1 MNIRD
6 LKYLLALAEHQHFGR
21 AADASFVSQPT
32 LSTQIKK
39 LEDELNLALFER
51 DNKNV
56 MVTDAGQE
64 IVNRARKIIAGID
77 DIKSYAAR
85 QSDPL
90 SGDFKL
96 GAIPTIGPYLFPKI
110 LPKLV
115 KAFPKLNLQLHEAQ
129 TAVLTEKLERGEIDA
144 AIMAV
149 PVASEKLIYDDL
161 YDESFMLAMP
171 KGHHLEKNKSIS
183 MEAIA
188 KEQVLL
194 LEEGHCLRDQALDY
208 CHVSGTKESEGF
220 RATSMETLKQMVAIG
235 AGITFMPE
243 MIVSANTMPN
253 IVARPFSK
261 KPPSRKVAMYY
272 RKSSVIIELIK
283 TLNEKIKTHLPA
295 SKS

>member
-6 LKYLLALAEHQHFGR
+6 LKYLIALAEHKHFGR

-39 LEDELNLALFER
+39 LEEELSISLFER

-56 MVTDAGQE
+56 MITDAGHAIIE
-64 IVNRARKIIAGID
+64 RARKVIEGVD
-77 DIKSYAAR
+77 DIKLFASR
-85 QSDPL
+85 HTDPL
-90 SGDFKL
+90 AGDLRL

-115 KAFPKLNLQLHEAQ
+115 KAFPKLHLQLHEAQ
-129 TAVLTEKLERGEIDA
+129 TAILIKKLEAGELDA

-149 PVASEKLIYDDL
+149 PVQSDKLAYQEI

-171 KGHHLEKNKSIS
+171 KGHDLEKHKSVPAS
-183 MEAIA
+183 ALANESVM
-188 KEQVLL
+188 L

-208 CHVSGTKESEGF
+208 CHTIGTEENTGF

-235 AGITFMPE
+235 AGITFIPE
-243 MIVSANTMPN
+243 TTALMNTMPN
-253 IVARPFSK
+253 ISIRPFAK
-261 KPPSRKVAMYY
+261 KVPSRKVAMYY
-272 RKSSVIIELIK
+272 RKSSVIVELI
-283 TLNEKIKTHLPA
+283 TEVSNKIKDNLPT
-295 SKS
+295 SK